1 MKSGG
6 ILSKSVPRPKAED
19 NTEYL
24 KSLSTK

>member
-19 NTEYL
+19 DTEYL
-24 KSLSTK
+24 KSLTIQ